1 MTLSMNTQAYKNI
14 LIFLL
19 FLLSLNLFAQT
30 DYINGNE
37 AYWTEKDSGFNPVT
51 IGGGSVV
58 YTYNVTNKQYIN
70 GSNILIPDLVETPDG
85 VTVNENTF
93 YGFGIGGNPSDTAY
107 QWDAQKVILQPNI
120 FDVSDMFISPVSSS
134 QMTYGRAIQ
143 YNNSSC
149 IYGSCC
155 ITIDGPVS
163 TLAYPDNSPIYGTYE
178 AWTGEE
184 LINAGDIKG
193 TGLDQK
199 ISQQQLDTTENMS
212 YCVATYGRGWRLPTD
227 IEAGHLNDIQ
237 GTGNGWHNGYKGTL
251 IYYMWTS
258 SLFISYT
265 VKRWPLCLSDG
276 WWENCAGFLYVN
288 NYVRCVFPGKS
299 IVTNTTENKNQ
310 NANLLIH
317 PNPANEQINI
327 LFISDLYSIVDVSI
341 LNINGTIINR
351 ERLTNIYPGFT
362 KTIDLKQFAKGIYY
376 IKIIYDKGVL
386 IRKLV
391 KI

>member
-1 MTLSMNTQAYKNI
+1 M
-14 LIFLL
+14 L
-19 FLLSLNLFAQT
+19 FFHLFAQT

-58 YTYNVTNKQYIN
+58 YTYNVTNKQYRN
-70 GSNILIPDLVETPDG
+70 GSNILIPNLVEAPDG
-85 VTVNENTF
+85 ETVNENTF

-120 FDVSDMFISPVSSS
+120 FDVPDIFVSPVSSS
-134 QMTYGRAIQ
+134 LMNYGRAIQ
-143 YNNSSC
+143 YNNSLCVSDNC
-149 IYGSCC
+149 PVI
-155 ITIDGPVS
+155 IDGPVS
-163 TLAYPDNSPIYGTYE
+163 TLAYPDNTPINGTYE

-251 IYYMWTS
+251 LNYMWTS

-276 WWENCAGFLYVN
+276 CWENCAGFLYVN

-299 IVTNTTENKNQ
+299 IVTNTIENKITNP
-310 NANLLIH
+310 NIRIY

-327 LFISDLYSIVDVSI
+327 LFRCDLETEVYISI
-341 LNINGTIINR
+341 LNIYGKIINR
-351 ERLTNIYPGFT
+351 EKLTNIYPGFT
-362 KTIDLKQFAKGIYY
+362 KTTDLSQFSKGVYY
-376 IKIIYDKGVL
+376 IKIRYDKGVL
-386 IRKLV
+386 IRKIV
-391 KI
+391 MV